1 MKKEKKIENMLPGK
15 ENCRGWKRRR
25 RVLLGKA
32 LRRKKKVINGMKRR
46 RTETIKERKEQT
58 ELKKKWSSTE

>member
-32 LRRKKKVINGMKRR
+32 LRRKKKVINGM
-46 RTETIKERKEQT
+46 EGEEQR
-58 ELKKKWSSTE
+58 L